1 MESAGDAAGDEK
13 EVVEAESMR
22 SWHAT
27 GSSRAQAQAQADICL
42 LSMAAASGVARAP
55 DPEHWSGGGA
65 IVTSGPW
72 SRRRIPA
79 RRRARSGSDPRMAAR
94 APRICAR
101 LDRDYSVSA
110 TLEEINLDRGM
121 LQKLRC
127 KIVEGSNA
135 TRWIGSHPS

>member
-1 MESAGDAAGDEK
+1 MA
-13 EVVEAESMR
+13 
-22 SWHAT
+22 
-27 GSSRAQAQAQADICL
+27 
-42 LSMAAASGVARAP
+42 AAASGVARAP

-72 SRRRIPA
+72 SRWPIPVPA

-94 APRICAR
+94 APVRHGSAR
-101 LDRDYSVSA
+101 GSIDRDDSYQQHI
-110 TLEEINLDRGM
+110 LEEINLDRGM